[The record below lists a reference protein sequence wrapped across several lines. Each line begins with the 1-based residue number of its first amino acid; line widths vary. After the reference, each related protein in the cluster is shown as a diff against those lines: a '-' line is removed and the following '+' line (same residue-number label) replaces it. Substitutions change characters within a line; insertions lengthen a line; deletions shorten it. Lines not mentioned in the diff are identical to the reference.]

1 MKPAIIYIA
10 IAIAACLL
18 LIAPVYAHSWY
29 GERRDPIF
37 NQTSCCGGH
46 DCSQLAIEPGVLT
59 AEPDGYRVRLT
70 LEQSREINPYS
81 TAPIDAL
88 ISWERVQ
95 PSEDGNYHIC
105 IMSQH
110 RENARQ
116 GVYCF
121 FAPPNS

>member
-1 MKPAIIYIA
+1 MRAIL
-10 IAIAACLL
+10 AAVL
-18 LIAPVYAHSWY
+18 LIATCGPALAHSWY
-29 GERRDPIF
+29 SEKRDPLYP
-37 NQTSCCGGH
+37 QQSCCGGN
-46 DCSQLAIEPGVLT
+46 DCAQLIIDPGVLS

-70 LEQSREINPYS
+70 LEQSRQINRFS
-81 TAPIDAL
+81 IAPIDAL
-88 ISWERVQ
+88 ITWDRVQ

-110 RENARQ
+110 RANARQ